1 MIKERFDYFPIMC
14 SRRKP
19 RLYWPHRRL
28 LQHCLSLMIKFKIAW
43 VIVVSNGDQVNH
55 FADIIIV
62 DASRDSRIME
72 QRQGQLFVLVGT
84 LDGEGIFD
92 TILVMR
98 KVHLKGV
105 SKIF

>member
-1 MIKERFDYFPIMC
+1 MC
-14 SRRKP
+14 SGRIP

-28 LQHCLSLMIKFKIAW
+28 LQHGLSCRIKFKIAW
-43 VIVVSNGDQVNH
+43 VIVVSDGDCVHH
-55 FADIIIV
+55 FADIVVV

-84 LDGEGIFD
+84 LDGEGIFN

-98 KVHLKGV
+98 KVNLKGV